1 METVRTV
8 LNKQKERLTQFTGR
22 EKSVKKKKRSWL
34 HGKLNY
40 NVVAL
45 SEDVFAVAKGWE
57 FLTR

>member
-1 METVRTV
+1 M